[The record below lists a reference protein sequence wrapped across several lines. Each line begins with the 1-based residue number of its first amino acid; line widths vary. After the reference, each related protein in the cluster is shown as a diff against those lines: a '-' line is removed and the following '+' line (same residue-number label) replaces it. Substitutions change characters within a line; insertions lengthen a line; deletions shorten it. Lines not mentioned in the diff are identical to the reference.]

1 MDKEL
6 EELKKKGNSKLG
18 QVFKIAKASRGK
30 EKDGMKAHA
39 IRDPT
44 NKKLIVNPEEIK
56 EVSVK
61 YCKEGLAK
69 NKPTEGFE
77 EIAKL

>member
-1 MDKEL
+1 
-6 EELKKKGNSKLG
+6 
-18 QVFKIAKASRGK
+18 
-30 EKDGMKAHA
+30 MKAHA